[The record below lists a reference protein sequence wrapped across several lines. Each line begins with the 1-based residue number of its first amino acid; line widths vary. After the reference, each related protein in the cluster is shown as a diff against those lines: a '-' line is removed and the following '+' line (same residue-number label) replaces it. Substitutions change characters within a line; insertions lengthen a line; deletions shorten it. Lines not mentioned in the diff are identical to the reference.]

1 MTLAPLFATLTDLL
15 FPPACAGCGR
25 LGTTFCATC
34 AQAVQPISGLMCARC
49 GRQQHQAVARCSLCA
64 DQQHIVAI
72 RAAAV
77 YAEPLRSAIHALKYS
92 HRPELAAPLAR
103 YLAATVAL
111 PEWRE
116 IVPRLDGT
124 VPVPMV
130 AAREQERGYN
140 QALLLA
146 RAFCEQTTLP
156 LREAWLTRIHF
167 ERQQAGL
174 NARERRLNVQNAFAA
189 SAAVRGQTLLLV
201 DDVYTTG
208 STLMACAQAAMQAG
222 ARAVYG
228 LALSLPTSL
237 QADSSQRAAL
247 PPFAAQLSNAAQ
259 PEPAAA
265 SISL

>member
-25 LGTTFCATC
+25 LGETLCAWC
-34 AQAVQPISGLMCARC
+34 AQAVQPISGPMCARC
-49 GRQQHQAVARCSLCA
+49 GRQQGRPVPRCSLCA

-92 HRPELAAPLAR
+92 HRPELALPLAR
-103 YLAATVAL
+103 YLVATVAQ
-111 PEWRE
+111 PAWRD
-116 IVPRLDGT
+116 VAARVDGV

-140 QALLLA
+140 QAVLLT
-146 RAFCEQTTLP
+146 RAFCEQTKLP
-156 LREAWLTRIHF
+156 RREAWLTRIHF

-174 NARERRLNVQNAFAA
+174 NARERRLNVQDAFAA
-189 SAAVRGQTLLLV
+189 STAVRGQTLLLV

-208 STLMACAQAAMQAG
+208 STLMACAQAAIEAG

-237 QADSSQRAAL
+237 QADSPRLSAL
-247 PPFAAQLSNAAQ
+247 PPRAAQ
-259 PEPAAA
+259 PEAAA
-265 SISL
+265 APISL

>member
-15 FPPACAGCGR
+15 FPPACAGCER
-25 LGTTFCATC
+25 LGETLCATC
-34 AQAVQPISGLMCARC
+34 AQAVQPISGPMCARC
-49 GRQQHQAVARCSLCA
+49 GRQQRQPVLRCSLCA
-64 DQQHIVAI
+64 EQQHIVAI

-92 HRPELAAPLAR
+92 HRPELAAPLSR
-103 YLAATVAL
+103 YLAATVTL
-111 PEWRE
+111 PEWRD
-116 IVPRLDGT
+116 IVSRIDGV

-140 QALLLA
+140 QAVLLA
-146 RAFCEQTTLP
+146 RAFCEQTKLP
-156 LREAWLTRIHF
+156 LREAWLARIHF
-167 ERQQAGL
+167 TRQQAGL

-189 SAAVRGQTLLLV
+189 STAVRGQTLLLL

-208 STLMACAQAAMQAG
+208 STLMACAQAAMEAG

-237 QADSSQRAAL
+237 QADSPQRAAL
-247 PPFAAQLSNAAQ
+247 PPRAAQL
-259 PEPAAA
+259 EPAAA
-265 SISL
+265 PISS

>member
-25 LGTTFCATC
+25 LGETLCAAC
-34 AQAVQPISGLMCARC
+34 AQAVQPISGPMCERC
-49 GRQQHQAVARCSLCA
+49 GRQQLRPVPRCSLCA

-103 YLAATVAL
+103 YLAATVTL

-116 IVPRLDGT
+116 IVPRLDGV

-130 AAREQERGYN
+130 ATREEERGYN
-140 QALLLA
+140 QAVLLA
-146 RAFCEQTTLP
+146 RAFCGQTKLP
-156 LREAWLTRIHF
+156 LRETWLTRIHF

-174 NARERRLNVQNAFAA
+174 NARERRLNVLDAFAA
-189 SAAVRGQTLLLV
+189 STAVRGQTLLLV

-222 ARAVYG
+222 AHAVYG

-237 QADSSQRAAL
+237 QADSPQRAAL
-247 PPFAAQLSNAAQ
+247 LPDAAQ
-259 PEPAAA
+259 PEPVAVP
-265 SISL
+265 ISL